1 MGNRGKVKFR
11 KFHLRVRQDLIGRPL
26 LDYLTHIHNSYPR
39 AQQSDD
45 INGKT
50 YAAADSHSAT
60 SRLAELDRRAE
71 CVWNDKNIM
80 LLLTA
85 GNTYSVIEIEASPI
99 QLNRNIGDHT
109 DFVNLL
115 DLTGDDD
122 KG

>member
-1 MGNRGKVKFR
+1 
-11 KFHLRVRQDLIGRPL
+11 
-26 LDYLTHIHNSYPR
+26 
-39 AQQSDD
+39 
-45 INGKT
+45 
-50 YAAADSHSAT
+50 
-60 SRLAELDRRAE
+60 
-71 CVWNDKNIM
+71 M

>member
-11 KFHLRVRQDLIGRPL
+11 KFHLRVLQDLIGRPL